1 MTQIVRR
8 AVVTILFLL
17 ILAPGLLVANS
28 SESEEPLVDVMG
40 KVVMHDYVEVLNIK
54 IYLPRIL
61 LVDGSWYFY
70 GSTNSAVD
78 SGEFQVVDGALVRAD
93 GSPVSLDMS
102 ITSHLVFV
110 WIGILL
116 VLLITFMASSKY
128 RRGDGSETEPKGIA
142 QNLFEV
148 FFVFIRDQI
157 AKEFIPSNK
166 YEKFVPYLFSVFMVI
181 SFMNLF
187 GLFPWGISP
196 TANIT
201 STAILAFITFFVTQF
216 NGTRDH
222 WRHVFAFPGVHPAM
236 WLILTPVEILGLFTK
251 PFALAIRLFANM
263 LSGKILIICI
273 LGLIFIFTDIFGLA
287 IGASSS
293 IVWVALTSLLYILK
307 GFIALLQAYIFT
319 LLSAVFIGMAVEE
332 HHHEDHETL
341 VASATEVEV

>member
-1 MTQIVRR
+1 MTQLVRR
-8 AVVTILFLL
+8 AVVTILFFL
-17 ILAPGLLVANS
+17 ILSPGLLAATS
-28 SESEEPLVDVMG
+28 TESEEPLVDVMG
-40 KVVMHDYVEVLNIK
+40 KVVDKDYFEFLNIK
-54 IYLPRIL
+54 FPLPRIL
-61 LVDGSWYFY
+61 LVEGSWYFF
-70 GSTNSAVD
+70 GSTKSAVD
-78 SGEFQVVDGALVRAD
+78 SGEFQVIEGSLVRAD
-93 GSPVSLDMS
+93 GAGISLDMS
-102 ITSHLVFV
+102 ITAHLVFV
-110 WIGILL
+110 WIGIFL
-116 VLLITFMASSKY
+116 VLLITFMASSRY
-128 RRGDGSETEPKGIA
+128 RRGTGATSEPKGIA

-201 STAILAFITFFVTQF
+201 STAILAMITFVVTQF

-263 LSGKILIICI
+263 LSGKILIVCI
-273 LGLIFIFTDIFGLA
+273 LGLIFIFTDIFGLM

-293 IVWVALTSLLYILK
+293 VVWVALTALLYILK

-332 HHHEDHETL
+332 HHHDDHETS
-341 VASATEVEV
+341 VATATEVEV